1 MLILTDF
8 VVMLTGMTLV
18 KPVGCYSFVF
28 YSGMT
33 ILLMAMSLLACS
45 LHMLHDAFQLLS
57 ANLCNLGY
65 FHFYAVC
72 SLVEIWSGKKRYQSN
87 LCYFYAYICNG
98 IKFRQG
104 VGIIV

>member
-8 VVMLTGMTLV
+8 VVMLKGGTLV
-18 KPVGCYSFVF
+18 KPVGFYSFVF

-45 LHMLHDAFQLLS
+45 LHMLCGAFQLLS

-72 SLVEIWSGKKRYQSN
+72 SLVEIWSWKKGANPIYAT
-87 LCYFYAYICNG
+87 FYAYISNG
-98 IKFRQG
+98 TKFRQG
-104 VGIIV
+104 VGITI

>member
-33 ILLMAMSLLACS
+33 KAPPDDSPHPPLAEAGAATPSRSVRTTNCLSGDVMESTILN
-45 LHMLHDAFQLLS
+45 F
-57 ANLCNLGY
+57 
-65 FHFYAVC
+65 
-72 SLVEIWSGKKRYQSN
+72 
-87 LCYFYAYICNG
+87 
-98 IKFRQG
+98 
-104 VGIIV
+104 